1 MSDLISRSE
10 VNDVID
16 ELEVYTCGRL
26 NTMKVEVSVL
36 QLQRF
41 INKLK
46 NIPTAYSVDGVVEE
60 LEERADFLKDCTKYG
75 NKNAKQQAE
84 SYNTMMMYEVAD
96 LVDDL
101 IEIVKHGGVGTET
114 ETIRDK
120 AVKWNNNSSKRV
132 PYEFIDYVEGKR
144 EIGVS
149 DDVCEWKVFDNSLTD
164 EPQWVYETTCGKYVG
179 EEHTSKAFVY
189 CPYCSKKIKV
199 VE

>member
-10 VNDVID
+10 LNDVID

-101 IEIVKHGGVGTET
+101 IEIVKQGGV
-114 ETIRDK
+114 D
-120 AVKWNNNSSKRV
+120 
-132 PYEFIDYVEGKR
+132 
-144 EIGVS
+144 

-164 EPQWVYETTCGKYVG
+164 EPQWVYETICGKYVG

-189 CPYCSKKIKV
+189 CPYCGKKIRIV
-199 VE
+199 GD

>member
-10 VNDVID
+10 LIKHFEAVQSQEDAIGLDFVAIID
-16 ELEVYTCGRL
+16 EIKE
-26 NTMKVEVSVL
+26 
-36 QLQRF
+36 Q
-41 INKLK
+41 
-46 NIPTAYSVDGVVEE
+46 PTAYDVGKVVEE
-60 LEERADFLKDCTKYG
+60 LEERTDFLKNCKKYG

-84 SYNTMMMYEVAD
+84 SYSTMMMYEVAD

-101 IEIVKHGGVGTET
+101 IEIVKHGGVVTET

-144 EIGVS
+144 EICVS

-189 CPYCSKKIKV
+189 CPYCGKKIKIV
-199 VE
+199 GD